1 MPRSRVS
8 ARSRAWSD
16 LSVRRCGG
24 IYHDCASRQ
33 FGAFHRATSHQ
44 AGCLELSSRQKFNQ
58 SGAAMGDDMAVD
70 TAVHAELWLI
80 FAAMIGWIVLGR
92 FLTAH
97 ALQQEAGQVPR

>member
-8 ARSRAWSD
+8 ARIRAWSD

-33 FGAFHRATSHQ
+33 FGAFHHATSHQ

-58 SGAAMGDDMAVD
+58 SGATMEDDMAVD

-80 FAAMIGWIVLGR
+80 FVAMIGLIVLGC

-97 ALQQEAGQVPR
+97 DRHQAPGH

>member
-8 ARSRAWSD
+8 ARSGRGQIFPFAAAA
-16 LSVRRCGG
+16 G
-24 IYHDCASRQ
+24 IYHDRASRQ

-80 FAAMIGWIVLGR
+80 FAAMIGWIVLGC

-97 ALQQEAGQVPR
+97 DRHQAPGH